1 MSLQKVTA
9 NISSLL
15 TLERTAF
22 SAAMVAGGVVTLF
35 IVIGSQGL
43 RHFDWMLLHYALAT
57 VFAVAASTYRI
68 VLWLRRPP
76 TQRYWKQNWRLFRT
90 GSIVQNSLQL
100 GQLLFNNVGTQ
111 KFIAQRSRYRWLM
124 HMCLSWGGMMA
135 FAITF
140 PLVFG
145 WVHFEMSPDDLEKYH
160 VVFLGVHVQEFS
172 VHSLI
177 AFLTFNALNIAAI
190 VMLIGV
196 SMALYRRL
204 TDGGAIAL
212 QRFSNDILPLLLLF
226 VVATSGLGLTIS
238 AHFMNGHGFPF
249 IAATHAASVIILLL
263 SLPFGKLFHIFQR
276 PAHIG
281 VGLYKRAGQMGAQAH
296 CGRCGEAFASQMHV
310 DDLKLV
316 FAELG
321 MDAHLEGPV
330 SHYQEVCPP
339 CRRRLLAL
347 NQGKTM
353 TAMKMQWVGMEAALT
368 GRNGELEN
376 QQKELENRR
385 IGEPESE
392 SRPLSLSDSPSH
404 RFTGSRAD
412 TLPA

>member
-1 MSLQKVTA
+1 MSPQKLTTKL
-9 NISSLL
+9 SSLL
-15 TLERTAF
+15 TLDRAAF
-22 SAAMVAGGVVTLF
+22 SAAMVAGGAVTLF

-57 VFAVAASTYRI
+57 VFAVAASTYRV

-76 TQRYWKQNWRLFRT
+76 TRRYWKQNWRLFRT
-90 GSIVQNSLQL
+90 GSIVQNSLRL
-100 GQLLFNNVGTQ
+100 GQLLFNNVGAQ
-111 KFIAQRSRYRWLM
+111 KFIARRSRYRWIM
-124 HMCLSWGGMMA
+124 HMCLSWGGITA

-145 WVHFEMSPDDLEKYH
+145 WVHFETPPGDLEKYH
-160 VVFLGVHVQEFS
+160 VVFLGMHVQEFS
-172 VHSLI
+172 VHSII
-177 AFLTFNALNIAAI
+177 AFLTFNALNISA
-190 VMLIGV
+190 VLMLIGV

-226 VVATSGLGLTIS
+226 VVAASGLGLTIS
-238 AHFMNGHGFPF
+238 AHFMDGRGFPF
-249 IAATHAASVIILLL
+249 VAAAHAASVIILLL

-281 VGLYKRAGQMGAQAH
+281 VGLYKCAGQSGAQAH
-296 CGRCGEAFASQMHV
+296 CGRCGEVFASQMHV

-321 MDAHLEGPV
+321 LDAHLGGPV

-353 TAMKMQWVGMEAALT
+353 AGLKQQWMGMESLVH
-368 GRNGELEN
+368 R
-376 QQKELENRR
+376 
-385 IGEPESE
+385 ESE
-392 SRPLSLSDSPSH
+392 TEWASGRTGDSTQGISSPPFTPSPGRPSAPP
-404 RFTGSRAD
+404 RVD
-412 TLPA
+412 TPAA

>member
-1 MSLQKVTA
+1 MNPQKITTGTVSILSLD
-9 NISSLL
+9 
-15 TLERTAF
+15 RTAAT
-22 SAAMVAGGVVTLF
+22 AAMVAGGIVTLF
-35 IVIGSQGL
+35 IIVGSQGL

-57 VFAVAASTYRI
+57 VFAIAASTYRI
-68 VLWLRRPP
+68 VLWIRRPP
-76 TQRYWKQNWRLFRT
+76 TFRYWQQNWRLFRI
-90 GSIVQNSLQL
+90 GGVIQNGLQL

-145 WVHFEMSPDDLEKYH
+145 WVHFETPPDDLEKYH
-160 VVFLGVHVQEFS
+160 VVFLGMHVQEFS

-177 AFLTFNALNIAAI
+177 AFITFNALNISAI
-190 VMLIGV
+190 IMLIGV

-204 TDGGAIAL
+204 TDSGAIAL
-212 QRFSNDILPLLLLF
+212 QRFSNDIAPLLLLF
-226 VVATSGLGLTIS
+226 VVAASGLGLTIS
-238 AHFMNGHGFPF
+238 AHFMNGRGFPF
-249 IAATHAASVIILLL
+249 IAATHAVSVMILLL

-281 VGLYKRAGQMGAQAH
+281 VGLYKRAGQMGVQAH

-310 DDLKLV
+310 DDLKQV
-316 FAELG
+316 FAELD
-321 MDAHLEGPV
+321 MDAHLDGPV
-330 SHYQEVCPP
+330 SHHQDVCPP

-353 TAMKMQWVGMEAALT
+353 SGLKSQWTGIEALVNQ
-368 GRNGELEN
+368 GSGELET
-376 QQKELENRR
+376 EWENGRTGDSAQE
-385 IGEPESE
+385 IS
-392 SRPLSLSDSPSH
+392 SPSFVH
-404 RFTGSRAD
+404 SPTRLVAPSRVD
-412 TLPA
+412 TPAT

>member
-1 MSLQKVTA
+1 MSFQKFATQIVSA
-9 NISSLL
+9 L
-15 TLERTAF
+15 AF
-22 SAAMVAGGVVTLF
+22 DRSAFGAALAAGGIVTLF

-76 TQRYWKQNWRLFRT
+76 TLRYWKQNWRLLRT
-90 GSIVQNSLQL
+90 GGVIRNSFHL
-100 GQLLFNNVGTQ
+100 GQLLFTDVGTQ
-111 KFIAQRSRYRWLM
+111 RFIAQRSRYRWVL

-145 WVHFEMSPDDLEKYH
+145 WVHFETPPDDLEKYR
-160 VVFLGVHVQEFS
+160 VVFLGMHVQEFP
-172 VHSLI
+172 VHSII
-177 AFLTFNALNIAAI
+177 AFLTFNALNISAVI
-190 VMLIGV
+190 MLIGV

-204 TDGGAIAL
+204 TDGGALAL
-212 QRFSNDILPLLLLF
+212 QRFSNDILPLLLLL
-226 VVATSGLGLTIS
+226 VVAASGLGLTIS

-281 VGLYKRAGQMGAQAH
+281 VGLYKRAGQMGNKAH

-310 DDLKLV
+310 DDLKHV

-321 MDAHLEGPV
+321 MDAHFDGAV
-330 SHYQEVCPP
+330 SHYQDICPP

-347 NQGKTM
+347 NQGRTM
-353 TAMKMQWVGMEAALT
+353 AAVKMQWVGTESLVYQGDGEVET
-368 GRNGELEN
+368 EWEYGRVGDPA
-376 QQKELENRR
+376 KET
-385 IGEPESE
+385 S
-392 SRPLSLSDSPSH
+392 SPSLA
-404 RFTGSRAD
+404 RSPVRPFTGSRVD
-412 TLPA
+412 TPAS

>member
-1 MSLQKVTA
+1 MDLQKP
-9 NISSLL
+9 ISNVQSLL
-15 TLERTAF
+15 ALDRTATT
-22 SAAMVAGGVVTLF
+22 AALVAGGFVTLF
-35 IVIGSQGL
+35 IIIGSQGL

-57 VFAVAASTYRI
+57 VFAIAASTYRT
-68 VLWLRRPP
+68 VLWIRRPP
-76 TQRYWKQNWRLFRT
+76 TLRYWRQNWRLFRT
-90 GSIVQNSLQL
+90 GSLLQNGLQL

-111 KFIAQRSRYRWLM
+111 KFIRQRSRYRWLM

-145 WVHFEMSPDDLEKYH
+145 WVHFETPADDLNRYH

-177 AFLTFNALNIAAI
+177 AFLTFNALNISAI
-190 VMLIGV
+190 IMLVGV

-204 TDGGAIAL
+204 TDNGAIAL
-212 QRFSNDILPLLLLF
+212 QRFSNDIAPLLLLF
-226 VVATSGLGLTIS
+226 VVAASGLGLTIS
-238 AHFMNGHGFPF
+238 AHFMNGRGFPF

-281 VGLYKRAGQMGAQAH
+281 VGLYKRAGQLGVQAQ

-310 DDLKLV
+310 DDLKQV

-321 MDAHLEGPV
+321 MDAQLNGTV
-330 SHYQEVCPP
+330 SHHQEVCPP

-347 NQGKTM
+347 NQGATM
-353 TAMKMQWVGMEAALT
+353 VGVKQQWVGIEGLVHQEQTLIGARGQGPGVSKKQHAVPFLSSPDPQPLT
-368 GRNGELEN
+368 PDPVTAVEG
-376 QQKELENRR
+376 
-385 IGEPESE
+385 
-392 SRPLSLSDSPSH
+392 
-404 RFTGSRAD
+404 A
-412 TLPA
+412 

>member
-1 MSLQKVTA
+1 MSFQKSATQIVSA
-9 NISSLL
+9 LAFDCS
-15 TLERTAF
+15 AF
-22 SAAMVAGGVVTLF
+22 SAALVAGGSVTLF
-35 IVIGSQGL
+35 IIIGSQGL

-76 TQRYWKQNWRLFRT
+76 TLRYWKQNWRLLRT
-90 GSIVQNSLQL
+90 GGVIRNSLHL
-100 GQLLFNNVGTQ
+100 GQLLFTNVGTQ
-111 KFIAQRSRYRWLM
+111 RFIAQRSRYRWVM

-145 WVHFEMSPDDLEKYH
+145 WVHFETPPDDLEKYH
-160 VVFLGVHVQEFS
+160 VVFLGMHVQEFS
-172 VHSLI
+172 VHSII
-177 AFLTFNALNIAAI
+177 AFLTFNALNISAVI
-190 VMLIGV
+190 MLIGV

-204 TDGGAIAL
+204 TDGGALAL
-212 QRFSNDILPLLLLF
+212 QRFSNDILPLLLLL
-226 VVATSGLGLTIS
+226 VVAASGLGLTIS

-281 VGLYKRAGQMGAQAH
+281 VGLYKRAGQMGDKAH
-296 CGRCGEAFASQMHV
+296 CSRCGEAFASQMHI
-310 DDLKLV
+310 DDLKHV

-321 MDAHLEGPV
+321 MDSHFDGTV
-330 SHYQEVCPP
+330 SHYQDICPP

-347 NQGKTM
+347 NQGRTM
-353 TAMKMQWVGMEAALT
+353 AAVKMQWVGTESLVHEAD
-368 GRNGELEN
+368 GELETEWTYERVGDPT
-376 QQKELENRR
+376 KE
-385 IGEPESE
+385 IP
-392 SRPLSLSDSPSH
+392 SPSLARSSLH
-404 RFTGSRAD
+404 
-412 TLPA
+412 